1 MRYNTG
7 NPVGPDGSNDPRDLF
22 DNSGIID
29 LFVNGDGDTY
39 KDRTGKTALSL
50 KGISKEAA
58 TASVSID
65 AAQKAIQAALDADQS
80 AQDASDSASLAQAAA
95 NSAATIGQLF
105 PNTAAGI
112 SSTVSGQYF
121 SVVSPNA
128 QNYIDLYLNSSG
140 IAVFQK
146 SYPALE
152 YFQEAILGVKE
163 LSTVETDDG
172 VVADS
177 LGQNIV
183 HVLRNSR
190 ISHVTN
196 DGRVVLEID
205 PEGITLPGGL
215 IDSRKQPLV
224 IDLKRGLGSSLSIVC
239 DGKEILAIDTKNHE
253 VRAARIVADELD
265 VATLDIA
272 SAEPAPITVYCPN
285 APSLYFDTSDATFN
299 TRKWQG
305 IPSIARAGVRLWC
318 TFYGGVMS
326 GGGEGPG
333 NFVIVSYSDDDGDT
347 WIEHMYIAYGNE
359 LTTKRVFDPQIWLDP
374 EGVLWVFV
382 AVSGDGRLADGVEG
396 AWAFTC
402 KNPSAEIP
410 NWSTGWRVSYYG
422 VPMMPARVNE
432 RVLIPIDYWGISR
445 GTGLSAQRPELVG
458 RRIFDLDYRSRKA
471 TLISKLPPVV
481 AGVTYDES
489 NLGQAF
495 NGSLR
500 AVYRVPTGAETTV
513 STDGGITWSGATSYL
528 GAITSSRAYYGS
540 TPSGRIAICY
550 NDSPDRN
557 NLTLKLSEDGG
568 STFPYSC
575 LIDSRTSTSY
585 PEVAYGEGGEIYIAY
600 DLNRTVDKQ
609 VLMAMVL
616 EHEVIAGTASPIT
629 KIVSDQ

>member
-7 NPVGPDGSNDPRDLF
+7 NPVGPDGSSSPFDLH
-22 DNSGIID
+22 DNSGIVD

-39 KDRTGKTALSL
+39 IDRKGRTALSL

-58 TASVSID
+58 TASVSVD
-65 AAQKAIQAALDADQS
+65 AAQKAIQAALDADHS
-80 AQDASDSASLAQAAA
+80 AQEASDSASLAQAAVDA
-95 NSAATIGQLF
+95 AASVGNLYPSTAAGLAATI
-105 PNTAAGI
+105 N
-112 SSTVSGQYF
+112 GQYF
-121 SVVSPNA
+121 SVVSA
-128 QNYIDLYLNSSG
+128 STQNYMDLYLNSAGS
-140 IAVFQK
+140 AVFQK

-152 YFQEAILGVKE
+152 FFQEALLGVKE
-163 LSTVETDDG
+163 LTTVETDDG
-172 VVADS
+172 VVYDS
-177 LGQNIV
+177 LGQHIM
-183 HVLRNSR
+183 HVLRNSKFS
-190 ISHVTN
+190 IATN
-196 DGRVVLEID
+196 DGRIVLDVDSESVH
-205 PEGITLPGGL
+205 LPGGL
-215 IDSRKQPLV
+215 IDSRNNPV
-224 IDLKRGLGSSLSIVC
+224 IIDLKRGLGASLSILC
-239 DGKEILAIDTKNHE
+239 EGKEILAVDTKTNE
-253 VRAARIVADELD
+253 VRVSRLVADRLD
-265 VATLDIA
+265 VNVIDVAA
-272 SAEPAPITVYCPN
+272 AEPAPTTIYCPN
-285 APSLYFDTSDATFN
+285 APELYFDNTNPLFN

-305 IPSIARAGVRLWC
+305 IPSIARSGSRLWC

-333 NFVIVSYSDDDGDT
+333 NFVIVSYSDNEGDT
-347 WIEHMYIAYGNE
+347 WVEHMYIAYANE

-402 KNPSAEIP
+402 KNPRAEIP
-410 NWSTGWRVSYYG
+410 NWSTGWRLSYYG

-458 RRIFDLDYRSRKA
+458 RRIFDLDYRSRRA
-471 TLISKLPPVV
+471 TLLSKLPPVV
-481 AGVTYDES
+481 ADVTYDES

-513 STDGGITWSGATSYL
+513 SMDGGVTWSAATSYL
-528 GAITSSRAYYGS
+528 GAVTSSRAYYGS

-568 STFPYSC
+568 VTFPYSC

-585 PEVAYGEGGEIYIAY
+585 PEVTYGEGGEIYIAY

-609 VLMAMVL
+609 VLMAIVL